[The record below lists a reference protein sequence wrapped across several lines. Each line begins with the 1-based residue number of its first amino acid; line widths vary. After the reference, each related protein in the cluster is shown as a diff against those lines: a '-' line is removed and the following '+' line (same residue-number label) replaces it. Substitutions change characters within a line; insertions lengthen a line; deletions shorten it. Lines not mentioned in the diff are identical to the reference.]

1 MIKCSLV
8 ISPVFHQFCTAIFLF
23 LSQLKQIDLG
33 ICKMWYFLRRCCHYL
48 TLSTYLLH
56 CAQSDAIL
64 KHKCQRESWVCKAV
78 ANRVVRT
85 QEPDAH
91 LSVRV
96 QGFELVRASAQNP
109 NSGVD
114 GASTVLGL
122 CALASSVNA
131 A

>member
-1 MIKCSLV
+1 M
-8 ISPVFHQFCTAIFLF
+8 
-23 LSQLKQIDLG
+23 
-33 ICKMWYFLRRCCHYL
+33 
-48 TLSTYLLH
+48 
-56 CAQSDAIL
+56 
-64 KHKCQRESWVCKAV
+64 CQRELWVCKAV
-78 ANRVVRT
+78 ANRVVCT